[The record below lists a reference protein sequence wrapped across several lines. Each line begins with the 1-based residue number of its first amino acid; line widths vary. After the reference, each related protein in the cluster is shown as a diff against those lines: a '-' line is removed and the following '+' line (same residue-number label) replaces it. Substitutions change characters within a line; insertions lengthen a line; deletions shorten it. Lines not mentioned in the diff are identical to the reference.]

1 MPILAAF
8 CGWETPLPA
17 SDLSSQGPS
26 TQPSSCWECG
36 LQCGS
41 ILSVANGRVT
51 DIKPNPKHP
60 GSKGAFCVKGIRAV
74 HEWTYQAD
82 RLRTPLRRVGSR
94 GSGNFQPISW
104 DDALDEIADRL
115 AVIRER
121 TGPRSIVGA
130 VSGIHYSRG
139 VFMAQLMRAIG
150 SPNWMINQ
158 DLCGGSRATSARM
171 TGLNIAMA
179 EDIDHTRCI
188 LIVGYNPSIADPIA
202 WMAIKRAKKTG
213 AKLIVIDPFQTAAAE
228 LADLW
233 LRPRPGTDSAIALAM
248 IKVLIDEKLYDPAFV
263 AKWCFGFDALA
274 QRVSGWTAD
283 VAAETSGVPADDI
296 VKAARMYSDGP
307 SVFACGHGIDAAS
320 NAVQMVRSYHSLVA
334 ISGNVDRIGGNRRA
348 KRPKGFRTYSD
359 ILFDRRFRLPPDVEA
374 ERIGFKEF
382 PLWSG
387 PLGFQ
392 MACHNPSVLRA
403 MREGDPYPVRALF
416 ASGVNIALT
425 YPDTATTIDSL
436 KSLDLF
442 VAAAHT
448 MTPTAVWADYV
459 LPKTTTLEEEDVALV
474 QQGPCVSYTAAAAER
489 DGDVRNDLEIARGL
503 VDRLAR
509 KGAADPN
516 MLPWRTQREFNA
528 YLLAETDIDFAKLQQ
543 DGFATFPF
551 ELGNFEKEPFATP
564 SGKVELYSQNM
575 ASVGH
580 DPLPDYVAPSYLT
593 EKAAIN
599 DTYPLILQTG
609 MREKSYHHSRF
620 REQPWARKVSPDPFV
635 HVSPATAAKYQIAD
649 GSWVTVKTPH
659 ASGQC
664 RLKAKVT
671 DQTLDGVLVTGV
683 GWWRPEQPAP
693 HFGARDININS
704 AMSYT
709 QRWDKASGSA
719 DTRYVACQIVHVSSP
734 EPKVPTL
741 AANPG

>member
-1 MPILAAF
+1 MPRPEQKA
-8 CGWETPLPA
+8 GDA
-17 SDLSSQGPS
+17 SL
-26 TQPSSCWECG
+26 QPSSCWECG

-41 ILSVANGRVT
+41 ILEVQNGRVT
-51 DIKPNPKHP
+51 DIKPNPGHP

-74 HEWTYQAD
+74 QEWTYQDA
-82 RLRTPLRRVGSR
+82 RLRTPLRRTGPR
-94 GSGNFQPISW
+94 GSGNFEPVTW
-104 DDALDEIADRL
+104 DTALDEIAERL
-115 AVIRER
+115 AAIRQR
-121 TGPRSIVGA
+121 TGARSIVGA

-158 DLCGGSRATSARM
+158 DLCGGSRATSSRM
-171 TGLNIAMA
+171 TGLNIGMA
-179 EDIDHTRCI
+179 EDIDHAKCI
-188 LIVGYNPSIADPIA
+188 LVAGNNPSISDPIA
-202 WMAIKRAKKTG
+202 WMAMKRAKKTG
-213 AKLIVIDPFQTAAAE
+213 ARLIVIDPFQTAAAE

-233 LRPRPGTDSAIALAM
+233 LQPRPGTDSAIALAM
-248 IKVLIDEKLYDPAFV
+248 IKVLIDENLYDAEFV
-263 AKWCFGFDALA
+263 SKWCFGFDELA
-274 QRVSGWTAD
+274 KRVSRWSAD
-283 VAAETSGVPADDI
+283 EAARVSGVPAGDI
-296 VKAARMYSDGP
+296 VKAARMYAAGP
-307 SVFACGHGIDAAS
+307 SVFTCGHGIDAAS
-320 NAVQMVRSYHSLVA
+320 NAVQMVRSYHCLVG

-348 KRPKGFRTYSD
+348 KRPNGFKTYSD
-359 ILFDRRFRLPPDVEA
+359 ILFDPRFRLTPEIEA

-425 YPDTATTIDSL
+425 YLDTATTIDSL

-448 MTPTAVWADYV
+448 MTPTAVWADYI

-474 QQGPCVSYTAAAAER
+474 QQGPCVSFTAAAAER
-489 DGDVRNDLEIARGL
+489 DGDVRSDLEIAKGL
-503 VDRLAR
+503 VDRLAAR
-509 KGAADPN
+509 GAADPA
-516 MLPWRTQREFNA
+516 MLPWGNQREFNA
-528 YLLAETDIDFAKLQQ
+528 FLLERSDIDFEKLRQ
-543 DGFATFPF
+543 DGYATFPY
-551 ELGNFEKEPFATP
+551 ELGNFENEPFATP

-580 DPLPDYVAPSYLT
+580 DPLPDFVAPTYLT
-593 EKAAIN
+593 EKGATNGAF
-599 DTYPLILQTG
+599 PLILQTG

-620 REQPWARKVSPDPFV
+620 REQPWAHKVSPDPFV
-635 HVSPATAAKYQIAD
+635 HVNPATAAQYGIAD

-659 ASGQC
+659 VDGQC

-671 DQTLDGVLVTGV
+671 DHTLEGVLVTGV
-683 GWWRPEQPAP
+683 GWWRPEQAAP
-693 HFGARDININS
+693 HFGARDVNINS
-704 AMSYT
+704 VMSYT

-734 EPKVPTL
+734 ELGISAT
-741 AANPG
+741 ATA